1 MRHGI
6 FMPPFHRLEQS
17 ATLGFQRNFEVLQA
31 MDDLGFDEAW
41 IGEHHSGGWETI
53 SSPEIF
59 IASAAE
65 RTRRLKFG
73 TGVISLPYHNPFN
86 VANRIVQLDHQTRG
100 RVMFGFG
107 PGLLASDAHM
117 LGVEP
122 EQTRTR
128 MGESLDV
135 IVRLLAGE
143 VVTEKTEWYDL
154 RDARLHLLPFTK
166 PSPEL
171 AVASV
176 VTPSGGAL
184 AGKYGTAMLCLAAG
198 ELDGFNV
205 LDTNWAI
212 AEKSAAEHGQTVE
225 RSRIRIVIGLHLADT
240 VEKAKA
246 NLHFATREF
255 IDYVNNNFPRHK
267 IPEGQDYVDWVIE
280 HKVGIVGTPDMAIER
295 IEEIQEKLGSFG
307 TVLINGF
314 PWADHHETIRSLE
327 LYADYVIPY
336 FEREKVA
343 RQGSYDWITERQT
356 GFAQQRV
363 RAVEKAFTDAGLK
376 GDVKNPHEQQL

>member
-17 ATLGFQRNFEVLQA
+17 ATLGFERDFETLQI

-53 SSPEIF
+53 SSPEVF
-59 IASAAE
+59 IAGAAE
-65 RTRRLKFG
+65 RTKRLKFG

-86 VANRIVQLDHQTRG
+86 VANRMVQLDHQTRG

-117 LGVEP
+117 LGLEP
-122 EQTRTR
+122 EQSRTR
-128 MGESLDV
+128 MAQSLDV
-135 IVRLLAGE
+135 IVRLLRGE
-143 VVTEKTEWYDL
+143 VVTEKTDWYDL
-154 RDARLHLLPFTK
+154 RDARLHLLPYTK
-166 PSPEL
+166 PDLEL

-176 VTPSGGAL
+176 VTPSGGQL
-184 AGKYGTAMLCLAAG
+184 AGKYGTALLCLAAG

-212 AEKSAAEHGQTVE
+212 AEKSAAENGQTVD

-240 VEKAKA
+240 VEKAHK
-246 NLHFATREF
+246 NLQFATREF
-255 IDYVNNNFPRHK
+255 IEYVDNNFPRHK
-267 IPEGQDYVDWVIE
+267 IPQDQDAVDWVID
-280 HKVGIVGTPDMAIER
+280 HKVGIVGTPDQAIAR

-327 LYADYVIPY
+327 LYADYVIPH
-336 FEREKVA
+336 FEREREA
-343 RQGSYDWITERQT
+343 RKASYDWITERQT
-356 GFAQQRV
+356 GFAEQRV

-376 GDVKNPHEQQL
+376 GDVKNPHQQQL